1 VTRAAREAERRP
13 DVAALRR
20 FLRSL
25 GVDPAR
31 DPEYAGTA
39 GLVAAFLKERTAG
52 LRAPAR
58 PLRALRYRGRPG
70 AAVALERIPI
80 YGLCPHHL
88 VPYFGAASVRYMPRD
103 RVAGAGSLARVVR
116 DLTMAPRLQED
127 LTEAVADAIDRA
139 LAPRSVEVRIA
150 ARHFCLE
157 MRGAEQRAALVT
169 EARRGEALDAERP
182 AAPRSG
188 RAARTGAPRARA
200 RRPTRRPGSRHP
212 AARGAGR
219 RTRR

>member
-1 VTRAAREAERRP
+1 MSRAARRARGP

-52 LRAPAR
+52 LRR
-58 PLRALRYRGRPG
+58 PVRALKALRYRGRPG
-70 AAVALERIPI
+70 AAVALERIPV

-88 VPYFGAASVRYMPRD
+88 VPYYGAASVRYAPQD
-103 RVAGAGSLARVVR
+103 RVAGAGSLTRLVR

-127 LTEAVADAIDRA
+127 LTEAVADAIERA
-139 LAPRSVEVRIA
+139 LAPRSIEVRIA
-150 ARHFCLE
+150 ARHFCVE

-169 EARRGEALDAERP
+169 EARRGQALEAARP
-182 AAPRSG
+182 AARRARSG
-188 RAARTGAPRARA
+188 GA
-200 RRPTRRPGSRHP
+200 RRPARRSTRRPGSRHP
-212 AARGAGR
+212 AARGTGR
-219 RTRR
+219 RARR

>member
-1 VTRAAREAERRP
+1 VTRAARGKARRP

-70 AAVALERIPI
+70 ASVTLERIPV

-103 RVAGAGSLARVVR
+103 RVAGAGSLARVIR
-116 DLTMAPRLQED
+116 NLTLAPRLQED
-127 LTEAVADAIDRA
+127 LTEAVADAIEGA

-150 ARHFCLE
+150 ARHFCIE

-169 EARRGEALDAERP
+169 EARRGEALDADRR
-182 AAPRSG
+182 AAPR
-188 RAARTGAPRARA
+188 APSRA
-200 RRPTRRPGSRHP
+200 RRGRARPSVRRPGSRHP

-219 RTRR
+219 RARR